1 MSVHAPRGGERGRHE
16 PASRLAQRRALR
28 LYTLA
33 WWLLAPLAVL
43 RLLWRSRRDAAY
55 RACLGER
62 FGHYRAAAPARGD
75 APMLWLH
82 AVSLGETRAAAP
94 LLESLRREIPE
105 LRLLLTHTTPTGRGA
120 GAELLRDGDAQ
131 VWLPYDLPWAVR
143 RFLEHFQP
151 PVGVLME
158 TELWPNL
165 ARACADRGIQLLLA
179 NARLS
184 ARSAARW
191 ARWPALAHATCGALA
206 GAAAQT
212 GGDASRLRGLGVRD
226 VVVAGNLKFDR
237 RADAALRA
245 QGQRWR
251 AAAARRVLVLASTRE
266 DRGASEEQ
274 LLLDAMPGGLAR
286 RALVVLVPRHLER
299 VAALQVM
306 LDQRGLRHGL
316 RSRGEPDSGLDVW
329 IGDSIGEMPAYYAM
343 SDAAF
348 VGGSLLPLGGQNLI
362 EACAEGCPVVMGPHV
377 FNFAQ
382 AVEQGEQ
389 AGAVARAQDAAG
401 VWTRLLG
408 WLDDAPALQRARAA
422 ARDFSSAHRGAA
434 RAQAHWIAQRLRD
447 AATRREPGAG
457 SARDQ

>member
-1 MSVHAPRGGERGRHE
+1 MSAAAMRAAPG
-16 PASRLAQRRALR
+16 RALR

-55 RACLGER
+55 RRHLGER
-62 FGHYRAAAPARGD
+62 FGRYAGAAPAPDR
-75 APMLWLH
+75 APLLWLH

-105 LRLLLTHTTPTGRGA
+105 LRLLLSHTTPTGRAA

-143 RFLEHFQP
+143 RFLQHFRP
-151 PVGVLME
+151 DVGVLME

-165 ARACADRGIQLLLA
+165 ARACAEQGIQLLLA

-191 ARWPALAHATCGALA
+191 SRWPALAQATCGALA

-237 RADAALRA
+237 RADAELRA

-266 DRGASEEQ
+266 DRGVAEEQ
-274 LLLDAMPGGLAR
+274 LLLDAMPQGLPR

-299 VAALQVM
+299 VAALQA
-306 LDQRGLRHGL
+306 LLEQRGLRHGL
-316 RSRGEPDSGLDVW
+316 RSRGAPDGELDVW

-382 AVEQGEQ
+382 AAEQAEQ
-389 AGAVARAQDAAG
+389 AGALLRAPDAAG
-401 VWTRLLG
+401 VWERLLR
-408 WLDDAPALQRARAA
+408 WLDDDAALRRARAG
-422 ARDFSSAHRGAA
+422 AREFSSAHRGAA
-434 RAQAHWIAQRLRD
+434 RAQAHWIALRLR
-447 AATRREPGAG
+447 AAVSTRGQAEVLKASQGRPKIP
-457 SARDQ
+457 

>member
-1 MSVHAPRGGERGRHE
+1 MTAVS
-16 PASRLAQRRALR
+16 QRRALR

-55 RACLGER
+55 RMRLGER
-62 FGHYRAAAPARGD
+62 FGRYALPTTRARHAPL
-75 APMLWLH
+75 LWLH

-94 LLESLRREIPE
+94 LLEALRRELPD
-105 LRLLLTHTTPTGRGA
+105 LRLLLTHTTPTGRAA
-120 GAELLRDGDAQ
+120 GGELLRGGDAQ
-131 VWLPYDLPWAVR
+131 VWLPYDLPWAVS
-143 RFLEHFQP
+143 RFLDHFRP
-151 PVGVLME
+151 DVGVLME

-165 ARACADRGIQLLLA
+165 ARACAARGIQLLLA

-191 ARWPALAHATCGALA
+191 ARWPALARATCGALA

-212 GGDASRLRGLGVRD
+212 GGDASRLRDLGVRD

-245 QGQRWR
+245 QGRQWR
-251 AAAARRVLVLASTRE
+251 EAAGRRVLVLASTRE
-266 DRGASEEQ
+266 DRGVAEEQ
-274 LLLDAMPGGLAR
+274 LLLDAMPKGLGR

-299 VAALQVM
+299 VAALRLL
-306 LDQRGLRHGL
+306 LDQRGLRHGS
-316 RSRGEPDSGLDVW
+316 RSAGPPDAELDVW

-348 VGGSLLPLGGQNLI
+348 VGASLLPLGGQNLI
-362 EACAEGCPVVMGPHV
+362 EACAEACPVVMGPHV

-389 AGAVARAQDAAG
+389 AGAVARAADAAD
-401 VWTRLLG
+401 VWRHLLG
-408 WLDDAPALQRARAA
+408 WLDDGAALQRARAG
-422 ARDFSSAHRGAA
+422 ARDFSSSHRGAA
-434 RAQAHWIAQRLRD
+434 RAQAHWIAQRLRGAAARED
-447 AATRREPGAG
+447 ASSQPAGGPGSG
-457 SARDQ
+457 Q